1 MLGGVI
7 VRGYRPEPIVQQGR
21 PESPRVCKVMELV
34 RSARYISLDELGKKM
49 KLGHDQT
56 LNAIQSASI
65 MEGSRI
71 YEEVVSRKVY
81 FGWLEV

>member
-1 MLGGVI
+1 MLGGII
-7 VRGYRPEPIVQQGR
+7 VRGYRPETTVQQGR
-21 PESPRVCKVMELV
+21 PESPRVCKALEIV
-34 RSARYISLDELGKKM
+34 RKAGYISLEELCKKM